1 MMDFPFEGIRVVDA
15 ASFLAGPGAATVLG
29 DFGADVIKVEPLGGD
44 GYRTLA
50 GNYVVDYHWQLTSR
64 NKRGVA
70 LDLSQPEGQ
79 DILRALVRGADVF
92 LVNFFP
98 RQLARYGLRYEDLE
112 PDNPRLI
119 YAHMTGF
126 GTEGPDAARRAF
138 DSTAWWARSGM
149 MEMVRDPGQP
159 PVMGVPGFGDHT
171 TAMSLFGAIAM
182 ALYRR
187 ERTGRGGQVGTS
199 LLANGIWANGM
210 QVQGAIAGFDLAA
223 LRQEKGWLNP
233 FTSVYGTADDRY
245 VLLGITNPMKE
256 WPVLCQALGHAEWLE
271 DPRFADYRTIMR
283 NRRELIT
290 LIAAAT
296 SGMTFDEL
304 TAALDAADVTYGPV
318 ARLAEVIDDPQLKAA
333 GILVATG
340 SEDEHYP
347 WTVSNPIRMAGARR
361 RDAGPAPGVGQH
373 SAAILAELGLSES
386 DIADLAERGVVG
398 LGGPGV
404 RGR

>member
-1 MMDFPFEGIRVVDA
+1 MDYPFEGIRVVDA
-15 ASFLAGPGAATVLG
+15 ASFLAGPGAATVLA

-70 LDLSQPEGQ
+70 LDLSHPEGQ
-79 DILRALVRGADVF
+79 NILRALVRQADVF
-92 LVNFFP
+92 LVNLFP
-98 RQLARYGLRYEDLE
+98 RQLERYGLRYEDLE
-112 PDNPRLI
+112 GDNPRLI
-119 YAHMTGF
+119 YAHMTGY
-126 GTEGPDAARRAF
+126 GTEGPDAERRAF

-187 ERTGRGGQVGTS
+187 ERTGRGAQVGTS
-199 LLANGIWANGM
+199 LIANGIWANGM

-245 VLLGITNPMKE
+245 VLLGITNPMRE
-256 WPVLCQALGHAEWLE
+256 WPALCAALGHPEWLE
-271 DPRFADYRTIMR
+271 DPRFADYRSIMR
-283 NRRELIT
+283 NRRELIP
-290 LIAAAT
+290 LIGAAT
-296 SGMTFDEL
+296 RAMTLEDL
-304 TAALDAADVTYGPV
+304 QAALDAAEVTYGPV

-333 GILVATG
+333 GILVPTG
-340 SEDEHYP
+340 SDDEHYP
-347 WTVSNPIRMAGARR
+347 LTVSNPIRMSGAGR
-361 RDAGPAPGVGQH
+361 RDAGPAPAVGEH
-373 SAAILAELGLSES
+373 SAAVLAELGFSDE

-398 LGGPGV
+398 LGDPGA
-404 RGR
+404 